1 MSDPIETICVLAS
14 CSREIA
20 EESYAKTQSIVD
32 SVDELLMVPPK
43 KYALPSVEKTTK
55 TPEQIELER
64 IRSVLENAEREIQ
77 EKIKH
82 KTLTGSNPLESS
94 EPAETT
100 DRREETV
107 LQSSCVQECQL
118 PVLE

>member
-1 MSDPIETICVLAS
+1 MSDPVESICALAG
-14 CSREIA
+14 CSRETA
-20 EESYAKTQSIVD
+20 EESYAKTKSIVD

-43 KYALPSVEKTTK
+43 KYSLPSVPKTIK
-55 TPEQIELER
+55 TPEQVYLDHIRDVMER
-64 IRSVLENAEREIQ
+64 AEYEIQ

-94 EPAETT
+94 VPTETT
-100 DRREETV
+100 DHREETV
-107 LQSSCVQECQL
+107 LQSNCVQECQL